1 MQKWQIHFHS
11 PAKIHIFYITKNK
24 CLLRF
29 HNINIFNISGAEG
42 VPPRG
47 AGVSQGGALVSSAP
61 TKLTMHFYLV
71 GAVLA
76 LASGKAERRQLHP
89 LTIHFL
95 LTWRTTTWL
104 VHLRQVHPL
113 KAPPESTP

>member
-42 VPPRG
+42 ATRG
-47 AGVSQGGALVSSAP
+47 CRYLSRGCTCLKCTNKTIGALLA
-61 TKLTMHFYLV
+61 YLV
-71 GAVLA
+71 HYYSIGALET
-76 LASGKAERRQLHP
+76 S
-89 LTIHFL
+89 
-95 LTWRTTTWL
+95 
-104 VHLRQVHPL
+104 
-113 KAPPESTP
+113 APPESPYSRYCTFSATYNE